1 MGLIIRI
8 HFHLHKTTTEYDYLS
23 TYLQR
28 EQKGDGSIGIGWKRT
43 IAFPNNV
50 LCAREA
56 SLSVQAVDGD
66 GEAGDRVLLLFLR
79 CFSEHP
85 CVLSYAYCLR
95 RRDNPGAKKRR
106 TRVGRGNAAGQGT
119 TAGKGKHGQNSRS
132 GPISLCRAVR
142 AVSVPSLP
150 RSLHRLYW
158 WPDAH
163 LPENSQGRFHKSA
176 CSFFPL

>member
-8 HFHLHKTTTEYDYLS
+8 HFHIHKATTGYECLS

-28 EQKGDGSIGIGWKRT
+28 GQKGDGSIGIAWRRT

-56 SLSVQAVDGD
+56 SLSIQAVDGD
-66 GEAGDRVLLLFLR
+66 GEAGNRVLLLFLR

-85 CVLSYAYCLR
+85 CVLFHVHCLR

-132 GPISLCRAVR
+132 EPISLSLPMQT
-142 AVSVPSLP
+142 VSVPSLP
-150 RSLHRLYW
+150 RSLRRLYW

-176 CSFFPL
+176 CSFRTL